1 MAARPSSLASSGKAL
16 GGSREG
22 VGSCGGQTN
31 PSPPAALA
39 AMGLGLLLPLLL
51 LWTWG
56 TQGSE
61 LDPNGQ
67 HVCMASSP
75 SAELQCCPGWRQKD
89 QECTIPICEGLDACQ
104 KDEVCIKPGL
114 CRCKPGFFGA
124 QCSSR
129 CPGQYWGPDCRQS
142 CPCHP
147 HGQCEPA
154 TGVCHCHADRWGGR
168 CEFTCACGPHG
179 RCDPATGVCRCEPGW
194 WTPTCRRQCQC
205 NPAAARC
212 DPATGACLCQLGWW
226 GRRCSFRCACNGSP
240 CAQES
245 GRCACRPGWWGLDC
259 AQPCQ
264 CTRGRCD
271 TSSGQC
277 ACPPG
282 FRGARCELPCPAGS
296 YGARCKDSCGH
307 CKQNE
312 PCSPDTGSCESC
324 EPGWNGT
331 QCHQPCPP
339 GTFGESCRQQ
349 CPRCWLGVA
358 CQPDTGHCQ
367 RCDPG
372 WQGTRC
378 EDPCP
383 LGTFGEGCG
392 STCPTCVQGTCDAV
406 TGECVCNAG
415 YWGPSCNTSCPLGF
429 HGVNC
434 SVPCQCPEGACHPVS
449 GACQLGLG
457 RRDVALLAGI
467 LVPLLLLL
475 LGIACCA
482 CSFWAARTD
491 PKEGP
496 ARDGAAMSRM
506 KLQAWGALNS
516 LGSALPCGSLSSH
529 KLPWVTVSHHDPEIP
544 FNHSF
549 IEPPSAGWASDD
561 SFSSDPESG
570 EEDEGPAYC
579 MPPQEGM
586 VSVESPEA
594 GPAPEDT
601 STPFT
606 IPRTSSLARAKRPS
620 VSFAEGTK
628 FAPPSCRGSG
638 ELSSPLRKPKRLS
651 RGAQPGPQGQEAEEP
666 TGPEQTE
673 TEEAPAGAA
682 SPRDSATGRRR
693 LPLGSRTV
701 AERVEAIE
709 GNVQESSGPVTTIY
723 MLAGTPRGS
732 EGPVRSVLRRFG
744 SFQKGQAEPKVKS
757 AIPKPPRRALS
768 RNKGSPGLASSSAS
782 QSPGPAP
789 CEQLSGA
796 SNSVGAGPEEG
807 AQGLGGGAESPVR
820 AQEPACGA
828 GPPGQDPPKLAA
840 EEGQEEPQY
849 ENVAPISGP
858 SEPCG
863 P

>member
-1 MAARPSSLASSGKAL
+1 MA
-16 GGSREG
+16 
-22 VGSCGGQTN
+22 
-31 PSPPAALA
+31 
-39 AMGLGLLLPLLL
+39 LGLLLPLLL
-51 LWTWG
+51 LWTRG
-56 TQGSE
+56 AQGSK

-89 QECTIPICEGLDACQ
+89 QECTTPICEGPDACQ
-104 KDEVCIKPGL
+104 KDEVCVKPGL

-142 CPCHP
+142 CACHP

-154 TGVCHCHADRWGGR
+154 TGVCRCHADRWGGR
-168 CEFTCACGPHG
+168 CEFACACGPHG
-179 RCDPATGVCRCEPGW
+179 RCDPGTGVCRCEPGW

-205 NPAAARC
+205 HPAAARC
-212 DPATGACLCQLGWW
+212 DPATGACLCQAGWW

-245 GRCACRPGWWGLDC
+245 GRCACRAGWWGREC
-259 AQPCQ
+259 GQQCQ
-264 CTRGRCD
+264 CVRGRCHAA
-271 TSSGQC
+271 SGQC

-282 FRGARCELPCPAGS
+282 FRGARCELPCPAGT
-296 YGARCKDSCGH
+296 YGPQCKDSCGH

-312 PCSPDTGSCESC
+312 PCSPDTGTCESC

-331 QCHQPCPP
+331 QCHQPCPH
-339 GTFGESCRQQ
+339 GTFGDSCRQQ
-349 CPRCWLGVA
+349 CPHCRLGVT

-367 RCDPG
+367 HCDPG
-372 WQGTRC
+372 R
-378 EDPCP
+378 
-383 LGTFGEGCG
+383 L
-392 STCPTCVQGTCDAV
+392 
-406 TGECVCNAG
+406 
-415 YWGPSCNTSCPLGF
+415 GPSCNTSCPSGF

-434 SVPCQCPEGACHPVS
+434 SFPCQCPEGPCHPVS
-449 GACQLGLG
+449 GACQLGPH
-457 RRDVALLAGI
+457 RQDAALVAGI
-467 LVPLLLLL
+467 VVPLLLLL
-475 LGIACCA
+475 GIVCCA
-482 CSFWAARTD
+482 CCCWATRLD

-496 ARDGAAMSRM
+496 VRDGAAVSRM
-506 KLQAWGALNS
+506 KLQVWGALTS

-579 MPPQEGM
+579 VPPQEGM
-586 VSVESPEA
+586 VSVAQVESPEA
-594 GPAPEDT
+594 SAAGGPFPAPEDT
-601 STPFT
+601 STPFA

-628 FAPPSCRGSG
+628 FAPQSRRGSG

-651 RGAQPGPQGQEAEEP
+651 RVAQPGPEGQEDEKP
-666 TGPEQTE
+666 TGPEPTE
-673 TEEAPAGAA
+673 TDEAPPGAA
-682 SPRDSATGRRR
+682 SPRDPATGRHR
-693 LPLGSRTV
+693 LPLGGRTV
-701 AERVEAIE
+701 AEHVEAIE
-709 GNVQESSGPVTTIY
+709 SSVQESSSPVTTIY

-732 EGPVRSVLRRFG
+732 EGPIQSVLRRFG
-744 SFQKGQAEPKVKS
+744 SFQKGLAEPKVKS

-768 RNKGSPGLASSSAS
+768 RNKGSPGPASGSAS
-782 QSPGPAP
+782 PSPGPA
-789 CEQLSGA
+789 LSEELTRGLE
-796 SNSVGAGPEEG
+796 SVGTGPEDV
-807 AQGLGGGAESPVR
+807 APGLGDGTESPGR
-820 AQEPACGA
+820 AQEPARGG
-828 GPPGQDPPKLAA
+828 GPPEPDPQKQAE

-849 ENVAPISGP
+849 ENVTPISGP
-858 SEPCG
+858 PEP
-863 P
+863 

>member
-1 MAARPSSLASSGKAL
+1 
-16 GGSREG
+16 
-22 VGSCGGQTN
+22 
-31 PSPPAALA
+31 
-39 AMGLGLLLPLLL
+39 MGLGLLLPLLL
-51 LWTWG
+51 LWSQG

-61 LDPNGQ
+61 LDPKGQ
-67 HVCMASSP
+67 HVCVASSP

-89 QECTIPICEGLDACQ
+89 QQCTIPICEGLDACRE
-104 KDEVCIKPGL
+104 DEVCVKPGL

-129 CPGQYWGPDCRQS
+129 CPGQYWGPDCRES

-154 TGVCHCHADRWGGR
+154 TGVCQCQADRWGSR
-168 CEFTCACGPHG
+168 CEFACLCGPHG
-179 RCDPATGVCRCEPGW
+179 RCDPATGACRCEPGW
-194 WTPTCRRQCQC
+194 WSPTCHRPCQC

-212 DPATGACLCQLGWW
+212 EPATGACLCEPGWW

-245 GRCACRPGWWGLDC
+245 GRCACRPGWWGPEC
-259 AQPCQ
+259 RQPCE
-264 CTRGRCD
+264 CARGRC
-271 TSSGQC
+271 SAASGQC

-296 YGARCKDSCGH
+296 YGPRCRDRCGH

-312 PCSPDTGSCESC
+312 PCSPDTGSCASC

-339 GTFGESCRQQ
+339 GTFGESCSQQ
-349 CPRCWLGVA
+349 CPRCRLGEA
-358 CQPDTGHCQ
+358 CQPDTGLCQ
-367 RCDPG
+367 HCDPG
-372 WQGTRC
+372 WLGARC

-383 LGTFGEGCG
+383 TGTFGEGC
-392 STCPTCVQGTCDAV
+392 SSPCPTCVQGACDAV
-406 TGECVCNAG
+406 TGECVCSAG
-415 YWGPSCNTSCPLGF
+415 YWGPSCNISCPSGF
-429 HGVNC
+429 YGDNC
-434 SVPCQCPEGACHPVS
+434 SVPCECPEGSCHPVS
-449 GACQLGLG
+449 GACQLGPHSQ
-457 RRDVALLAGI
+457 DAALLAGI

-475 LGIACCA
+475 LLGLACCA
-482 CSFWAARTD
+482 CCCWAARSD
-491 PKEGP
+491 PKDRP
-496 ARDGAAMSRM
+496 VRDGTAVSRM
-506 KLQAWGALNS
+506 KLQVCGALAS
-516 LGSALPCGSLSSH
+516 LGSALPCGSLSTH

-579 MPPQEGM
+579 VPPQEGM
-586 VSVESPEA
+586 APEA
-594 GPAPEDT
+594 QAASSEASLTGGPFPPPEDA
-601 STPFT
+601 STPFA

-628 FAPPSCRGSG
+628 FAPQSRRSSG
-638 ELSSPLRKPKRLS
+638 ELSSPVRKPKRLS
-651 RGAQPGPQGQEAEEP
+651 RGAQTGPEGQEAEESV
-666 TGPEQTE
+666 GPEQAE
-673 TEEAPAGAA
+673 TDEAPPAAA
-682 SPRDSATGRRR
+682 SPRDSAIGRRWV
-693 LPLGSRTV
+693 PLGGRTV

-709 GNVQESSGPVTTIY
+709 GSVQENSGSVTTIY

-768 RNKGSPGLASSSAS
+768 RNKGSPELASGSPS
-782 QSPGPAP
+782 QSLNSAP
-789 CEQLSGA
+789 NAELTGA
-796 SNSVGAGPEEG
+796 VESTGVRPEEV
-807 AQGLGGGAESPVR
+807 ARGLGPGTESSGR
-820 AQEPACGA
+820 AQELVSG
-828 GPPGQDPPKLAA
+828 GIPPEQDPQKQAE

-849 ENVAPISGP
+849 ENVVPISGP
-858 SEPCG
+858 PEP
-863 P
+863 